1 MTPVAEAEPT
11 VKENDTVFSSMVDD
25 VTESEVTVKADQ
37 SSGLLEERENSSIQ
51 DTSKTL
57 MESGNPL
64 LDEKLEQGLIP
75 KLNDNALDEEE
86 LLLGDL
92 EGQMNSF
99 VMHNKDHLDRLK
111 SVRLSKGV
119 DIKSNSILSKLVTGE
134 PENPYNAGNEFE
146 MKEGE

>member
-1 MTPVAEAEPT
+1 MIS
-11 VKENDTVFSSMVDD
+11 KLSDD
-25 VTESEVTVKADQ
+25 
-37 SSGLLEERENSSIQ
+37 
-51 DTSKTL
+51 
-57 MESGNPL
+57 
-64 LDEKLEQGLIP
+64 
-75 KLNDNALDEEE
+75 ALDEEE

-119 DIKSNSILSKLVTGE
+119 DIKSNSILSKLVSTE
-134 PENPYNAGNEFE
+134 AENPYNTGNEFE

>member
-1 MTPVAEAEPT
+1 M
-11 VKENDTVFSSMVDD
+11 
-25 VTESEVTVKADQ
+25 
-37 SSGLLEERENSSIQ
+37 
-51 DTSKTL
+51 
-57 MESGNPL
+57 
-64 LDEKLEQGLIP
+64 IP

-119 DIKSNSILSKLVTGE
+119 DIKSNSILSKLATGE